1 MSLTPTQRQYFTL
14 RAQGF
19 TVDEVAARMGIGSQT
34 ASNLG
39 ARGRRVLRVRSDIQ
53 AFVVLGWLR
62 PREAG

>member
-1 MSLTPTQRQYFTL
+1 MNLTPTQRRYFTL

-19 TVDEVAARMGIGSQT
+19 TVDEVAARM
-34 ASNLG
+34 NLG

-62 PREAG
+62 PREAA